1 MTFHVHSDPSIIFF
15 SRERIPFITLSLAI
29 FLVTIIPLTLLLAL
43 YPVRNIWSVLIKYLP
58 SSHIT
63 TSLNI
68 FVEKFYSCF
77 RDGLNGGKD
86 MRTLASLYFFLR
98 LMNYLMFTIN
108 LIPLSESYTF
118 VSILL
123 TGCSLMVAII
133 QPYKKSFMN
142 SIDSLILANI
152 GLIALL
158 LDKYSGK
165 DNGSIFG
172 TIYLF
177 VASFMAT
184 LPMVVMIGFVSYK
197 FIKKSIKWIP
207 TVSIK

>member
-1 MTFHVHSDPSIIFF
+1 M
-15 SRERIPFITLSLAI
+15 
-29 FLVTIIPLTLLLAL
+29 
-43 YPVRNIWSVLIKYLP
+43 RN
-58 SSHIT
+58 
-63 TSLNI
+63 
-68 FVEKFYSCF
+68 
-77 RDGLNGGKD
+77 
-86 MRTLASLYFFLR
+86 LASLYFFLH
-98 LMNYLMFTIN
+98 LMNYLMFTIH
-108 LIPLSESYTF
+108 LIPLSESYTV

-158 LDKYSGK
+158 LDKYSGQ

-207 TVSIK
+207 TLSIKERFCCSQKNAEKANNQINNSGSGEVISDDLELPDCVLHPEEYREESNTKQPERI